1 MAIFLTNH
9 IESQVTTTVPPMSA
23 SSTLS
28 MLKATAPPAESVNE
42 SVSNTTTMRMPMP
55 STQVKP

>member
-9 IESQVTTTVPPMSA
+9 IESQVTTVPPMLA

-28 MLKATAPPAESVNE
+28 ILKATAQPAESVTE

-55 STQVKP
+55 TTQVKP

>member
-42 SVSNTTTMRMPMP
+42 SVSNTTAIIHSNTT
-55 STQVKP
+55 TQVKP

>member
-42 SVSNTTTMRMPMP
+42 SVSNTTTIIH
-55 STQVKP
+55 SNTTTQVKP